1 MIDWLDAF
9 IGVGIGIV
17 LGVIGSGLWLLRRR
31 GPRELEMA
39 NLRARTELLDEQAA
53 RHVEELQLRRD
64 EFEETNTRRE
74 EAQRQVVAMAEQNKA
89 REVQFEE
96 QKKLLEDAKIRLNES
111 FRATG
116 AEALAANN
124 KQFLELAKK
133 VLETHMTAAKGDLE
147 KKQLAIEHLVKP
159 IKELLE
165 KQNSA
170 VTEIEKKRDVAYKG
184 LEEQFKH
191 IAESHEKLGL
201 ETGRLVSALR
211 RPEQRGRWGEM
222 QLRNVVEL
230 AGMTEHC
237 DFTEQPQ
244 TDDPNTRDRPDMTIR
259 MPDGGVIVVDS
270 KVAMDAYLDA
280 IDPDADKTERLGAH
294 AKQVQDHVAR
304 LAKKRYWDQ
313 FEHTPTVVVM
323 FMPLES
329 ALSAA
334 LEIMPDLQV
343 EAMRQHVFIATPLH
357 LVMLLQSAA
366 YGWQQEALAKNAKDI
381 ADVGRDLYKRVGTFV
396 EHFEKIGVNLRRASE
411 SYNDAVG
418 SLERRVLSST
428 RKLKELNATTDID
441 IETPD
446 QVEIEVRRINAPE
459 LKSLPEEIASPK
471 EGAESQRGA
480 GAES

>member
-1 MIDWLDAF
+1 MIDWVDVF
-9 IGVGIGIV
+9 IGLGIGLL
-17 LGVIGSGLWLLRRR
+17 LGVIGTWLLHLRSR

-39 NLRARTELLDEQAA
+39 NLRARTELLDEQAT
-53 RHVEELQLRRD
+53 RHSEELQSSRA
-64 EFEETNTRRE
+64 EFDQANTQRE
-74 EAQRQVVAMAEQNKA
+74 EAQRQVVAMTEQNKA
-89 REVQFEE
+89 RELQFEE
-96 QKKLLEDAKIRLNES
+96 QKKFLENAKTRLNEA
-111 FRATG
+111 FEATG
-116 AEALAANN
+116 AKTLAANN
-124 KQFLELAKK
+124 VQFLVLAKK
-133 VLETHMTAAKGDLE
+133 ELETHMTAAKGDLE
-147 KKQLAIEHLVKP
+147 KKNLEIKNLVKP
-159 IKELLE
+159 IEDLLK

-191 IAESHEKLGL
+191 IAVSHEKLGR

-270 KVAMDAYLDA
+270 KVALDAYLDA

-294 AKQVQDHVAR
+294 AKQVQDHVTR

-343 EAMRQHVFIATPLH
+343 DAMRQHVFIVTPMH

-366 YGWQQEALAKNAKDI
+366 YGWQQEALAKNAKEI

-396 EHFEKIGVNLRRASE
+396 DHFEKIGLNLRRASE

-418 SLERRVLSST
+418 SLDRRVLSST
-428 RKLKELNATTDID
+428 RKLKELSATTEAE
-441 IETPD
+441 IEVPNT
-446 QVEIEVRRINAPE
+446 VEIEVRSFNSPE
-459 LKSLPEEIASPK
+459 LKTLPK
-471 EGAESQRGA
+471 EVASSGAESHPGV